1 VKRGANDAPQS
12 FGFDRSLLRAFRG
25 FALSYRR
32 PLSPL
37 CGNEFSEWCF
47 QTLSPRSH
55 PKLRSAIVDIPM
67 KLRVPHLPLKLIGW
81 LVAIAILVPSFI
93 YRGSWF
99 PDMEA
104 WVERSIGNYR
114 QAGSATGHGHGGT
127 AEPSDDAHGGHAG
140 NGEATSLEL
149 SEQALRNL
157 GLTPEFIQPVKLS
170 TYRRSIRVPAVV
182 AERPGRTRLQVA
194 TPMTGVIRHVHAVEG
209 EAVKPGT
216 LLFEIRLTH
225 EDLVLAQTS
234 FLQTLGELDVERR
247 EITRLTEAT
256 KTGAVPR
263 IKLLEREYA
272 KDKLDALLSAQREAL
287 RLHGLSKEQV
297 DQIVTG
303 RRLLRELQVFAPG
316 PDEHSDDELKLA
328 GLPVQRV
335 AFQPAAEKLE
345 PEQPKPARLKQPD
358 DVTPLVISELRV
370 HKGQSVDAGETLCTL
385 SDYSRLYVEGLAF
398 EQDAGSIAAAARRD
412 WKVKAVFEQPDNQRP
427 TLEDLSIMRLSNE
440 IDADSRTLHFYVA
453 LPNTIE
459 SLTDTEDGNFFVDW
473 RYRPGQRLQLEV
485 PIEEWPNEIVLP
497 VEAVTKEGAEFY
509 AFHQN
514 GDHFDRVAVH
524 VKHRDQST
532 VVIANDGA
540 LFPGDVVAWRCA
552 HQMQMALKNK
562 SGAGTDPHAGHT
574 H

>member
-1 VKRGANDAPQS
+1 
-12 FGFDRSLLRAFRG
+12 
-25 FALSYRR
+25 
-32 PLSPL
+32 
-37 CGNEFSEWCF
+37 
-47 QTLSPRSH
+47 
-55 PKLRSAIVDIPM
+55 M
-67 KLRVPHLPLKLIGW
+67 KLRVPHLPLKLVGW
-81 LVAIAILVPSFI
+81 LVAVAILVPAFLF
-93 YRGSWF
+93 RGSWF
-99 PDMEA
+99 PGTEA
-104 WVERSIGNYR
+104 WVKSTIGVYR
-114 QAGSATGHGHGGT
+114 QPGSTTGHGHSNGGS
-127 AEPSDDAHGGHAG
+127 SDSGGHDHGGHAG
-140 NGEATSLEL
+140 HDEATSLEL

-194 TPMTGVIRHVHAVEG
+194 TPMTGVIRHVHAVAG

-247 EITRLTEAT
+247 EIARLTEAT
-256 KTGAVPR
+256 KSGAVPR

-328 GLPVQRV
+328 GALVQRV
-335 AFQPAAEKLE
+335 AFQPAAEKLK

-358 DVTPLVISELRV
+358 DVAPLVISELRV

-398 EQDAGSIAAAARRD
+398 EQDAGAIASAARRN
-412 WKVKAVFEQPDNQRP
+412 WKVNAIFERPDNQRQ
-427 TLEDLSIMRLSNE
+427 TLDELSIVRLSNE
-440 IDADSRTLHFYVA
+440 IDADSRTLHFYVG

-459 SLTDTEDGNFFVDW
+459 SLTDTEDGNFFVGW
-473 RYRPGQRLQLEV
+473 RYRPGQRLQLQV

-524 VKHRDQST
+524 VKYRDQST

-562 SGAGTDPHAGHT
+562 SGAGADPHAGHS